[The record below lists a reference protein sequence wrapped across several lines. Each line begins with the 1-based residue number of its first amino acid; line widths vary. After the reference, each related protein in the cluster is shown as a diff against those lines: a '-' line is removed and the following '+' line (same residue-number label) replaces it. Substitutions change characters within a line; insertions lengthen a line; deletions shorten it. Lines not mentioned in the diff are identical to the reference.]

1 MANGQ
6 SGAYLPGD
14 PRYGLGPEEL
24 AAYYRDKPAQWAIFC
39 WDRGGTLEARG
50 THLQDQRLYV
60 GTFGER
66 VIGYGH
72 LVSDNG
78 LDTLGTTFF
87 MQLDDRAAV
96 DQFLA
101 DEPLN
106 RAGVYDR
113 IDIRRW
119 SNSFQKRQ
127 ADYQRKGMQQ
137 FLCTGSKIAD
147 TAAMFAAHRNDHE
160 SYFEQYDDS
169 FVFRGP
175 ILSPD
180 GNDNIGTALLVELFG
195 RAAAEEFW
203 NNEPYVANGGYQDDS
218 RIYRWVFGD

>member
-1 MANGQ
+1 MANGH

-87 MQLDDRAAV
+87 MQLDDRGAV

-137 FLCTGSKIAD
+137 FRFSRSDHLARWLRQYRHG
-147 TAAMFAAHRNDHE
+147 AA
-160 SYFEQYDDS
+160 
-169 FVFRGP
+169 
-175 ILSPD
+175 
-180 GNDNIGTALLVELFG
+180 G
-195 RAAAEEFW
+195 RAAR
-203 NNEPYVANGGYQDDS
+203 PRRRGGILEQRALRGQRRLPGRFADLS
-218 RIYRWVFGD
+218 LGIRRLAAKSGSV